1 MKKMLTEI
9 KGVTR
14 DLKKLTQKAEKLTK
28 EIEKLGKTAA
38 RQSTKAKTAKKST
51 AKKSTAKKAAAK
63 KPAAKKAK
71 TKTATDTVLSAITR
85 SKKGQTTASLAKKTG
100 LKDNNI
106 RAILSRLKKQGKI
119 KTGEKKGLY
128 VKA

>member
-28 EIEKLGKTAA
+28 EIERLGKTAA

-51 AKKSTAKKAAAK
+51 AKKPAVR

>member
-28 EIEKLGKTAA
+28 EIEKLGKTAV

-51 AKKSTAKKAAAK
+51 
-63 KPAAKKAK
+63 AKKAK

>member
-28 EIEKLGKTAA
+28 EIEKLGKTAV

-51 AKKSTAKKAAAK
+51 AKKPAAK
-63 KPAAKKAK
+63 KPK

>member
-51 AKKSTAKKAAAK
+51 AKKPAVR

-119 KTGEKKGLY
+119 KTGEKKG
-128 VKA
+128 

>member
-51 AKKSTAKKAAAK
+51 AKKPAVR